1 MTTTA
6 GQGTRLGL
14 LGGTF
19 DPPHIGH
26 LVAAAW
32 SRQALALDAVWLVV
46 AHRPW
51 QKVGHQSVSSVA
63 DRLAMVRAAAEGID
77 GVAVSTIEIDRGG
90 DSYTAD
96 TIAELGRAEP
106 AAALFVIVGADAAA
120 GLETWARPEDV
131 KQGATIVVVDRAGA
145 DRQDVPRGW
154 PHERVEIPRIDVSS
168 TALRDRVRAGLPI
181 DGLVPAAVSSV
192 IRARG
197 LYRGASV

>member
-6 GQGTRLGL
+6 GYPTRLGL

-32 SRQALALDAVWLVV
+32 SRQALGLDVVWLVV

-51 QKVGHQSVSSVA
+51 QKVDRQPVSPVA
-63 DRLAMVRAAAEGID
+63 DRLAMVRAAAEGVE
-77 GVAVSTIEIDRGG
+77 GLAVSTIEIERGG

-96 TIAELGRAEP
+96 TIAELAVTEPGAE
-106 AAALFVIVGADAAA
+106 LFVIVGADTAA
-120 GLETWARPEDV
+120 GLDTWVRPDEV
-131 KQGATIVVVDRAGA
+131 QRGATIVVVDRAGA
-145 DRQDVPRGW
+145 ASPAPPVGW
-154 PHERVEIPRIDVSS
+154 PFERVEIPRLDVSS
-168 TALRDRVRAGLPI
+168 TALRTRVRDGLPI
-181 DGLVPAAVSSV
+181 DGLVPAGVSSV

-197 LYRGASV
+197 LYRGVSV